1 MVMPRCAVH
10 GFLSQRVPPAPSHP
24 FRVPKARWLGF
35 QNQLELPRVAS
46 WMRAVPMSFF
56 LPMFVLCE
64 RRWNRGLGGI
74 EDQHALGAL
83 VHESV

>member
-1 MVMPRCAVH
+1 
-10 GFLSQRVPPAPSHP
+10 
-24 FRVPKARWLGF
+24 
-35 QNQLELPRVAS
+35 
-46 WMRAVPMSFF
+46 MSFF